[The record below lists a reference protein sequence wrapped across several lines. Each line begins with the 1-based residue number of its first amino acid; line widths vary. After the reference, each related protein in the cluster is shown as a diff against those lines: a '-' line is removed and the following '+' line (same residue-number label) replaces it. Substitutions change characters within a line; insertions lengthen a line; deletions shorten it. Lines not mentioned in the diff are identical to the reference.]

1 MVIDMMEAITD
12 GEANALGG
20 AAAGEVRLGDG
31 LAGLAGLA
39 AGSVDAVVTDP
50 PYNLLENHKWDC
62 AIDADRLFAAA
73 RRALKPTGGMV
84 LFGRGLTLYEWVLK
98 ACRGYG
104 FTFKEKVVWCKPKG
118 ISPFLPLN
126 RSHELAVVL
135 GREEFRTRRVM
146 VDSVESARHDAAKLE
161 SRMEEMHR
169 LAREDGRLEVLA
181 RLADAAR
188 AAAAQGRN
196 LSFGEKVAVAGVQ
209 LNIRKHGF
217 SIINKKTI
225 EDILPRCISRCGH
238 LAYGAHMTSVLT
250 VDKQFEKH
258 FAPTAKPVYLL
269 RCLAR
274 ACSDPGGLI
283 VDPFAGGG
291 STVVAA
297 VKEGRRGLGFELNPM
312 QRAVAAGRVANAVAG
327 RCECGE
333 VGQRRTCPACL
344 AVARTVFGEDL
355 ARRVEIKEFDAAA
368 ALKSANGKKV

>member
-1 MVIDMMEAITD
+1 MEVITD
-12 GEANALGG
+12 GEANAPAG

-31 LAGLAGLA
+31 LAGLGGLA

-50 PYNLLENHKWDC
+50 PYNLLENHKWDY

-73 RRALKPTGGMV
+73 RRALKPTGGLV

-98 ACRGYG
+98 ACRSYG
-104 FTFKEKVVWCKPKG
+104 FTFKEEVVWCKPNG
-118 ISPFLPLN
+118 TSPLLPLN

-146 VDSVESARHDAAKLE
+146 VDPVEIVRHDAAKLE
-161 SRMEEMHR
+161 RRMEEMHR

-188 AAAAQGRN
+188 AAAAQGRG
-196 LSFGEKVAVAGVQ
+196 LSFGEMAAVAGVRP
-209 LNIRKHGF
+209 NDRKHGF
-217 SIINKKTI
+217 AINPKDMR
-225 EDILPRCISRCGH
+225 EILPRCIGRCGR
-238 LAYGAHMTSVLT
+238 LVYGAHMPSVLT
-250 VDKQFEKH
+250 MGKQFDRV

-274 ACSDPGGLI
+274 VCSDPGGLI

-297 VKEGRRGLGFELNPM
+297 VKEGRRGLGFEINPM

-344 AVARTVFGEDL
+344 AVARGVFGEDL
-355 ARRVEIKEFDAAA
+355 ARKVEIKEFDAAA
-368 ALKSANGKKV
+368 ALESANSKKA

>member
-1 MVIDMMEAITD
+1 MEVITD

-31 LAGLAGLA
+31 LAGLEGLA

-98 ACRGYG
+98 ACNSYG
-104 FTFKEKVVWCKPKG
+104 FTFKEEVVWCKPQG
-118 ISPFLPLN
+118 SSPLLPLN

-146 VDSVESARHDAAKLE
+146 VDPVKSARYDAAKLE

-188 AAAAQGRN
+188 AAAAQGRG
-196 LSFGEKVAVAGVQ
+196 LSFGEKAAIAGVRP
-209 LNIRKHGF
+209 NDRKHGF
-217 SIINKKTI
+217 GVNKKTVR
-225 EDILPRCISRCGH
+225 EILPKSISRLGY
-238 LAYGAHMTSVLT
+238 LAYGAHMPSVLT
-250 VDKQFEKH
+250 VGKRFDKH

-274 ACSDPGGLI
+274 LCSDPGGLI

-297 VKEGRRGLGFELNPM
+297 VKEGRRGLGFEINPM

-344 AVARTVFGEDL
+344 AVARGVFGADL
-355 ARRVEIKEFDAAA
+355 ARKGEIKEFDAAA
-368 ALKSANGKKV
+368 ALESDNIKKA

>member
-1 MVIDMMEAITD
+1 MMEVITD
-12 GEANALGG
+12 GEANAPIG

-31 LAGLAGLA
+31 LAGLEGLA

-73 RRALKPTGGMV
+73 RRALKHTGGMV
-84 LFGRGLTLYEWVLK
+84 IFGRGLTLYEWVIK
-98 ACRGYG
+98 ACHSYG
-104 FTFKEKVVWCKPKG
+104 FTFKEEVVWCKPHG
-118 ISPFLPLN
+118 VSPLLPLN

-135 GREEFRTRRVM
+135 GREQFRARRVM
-146 VDSVESARHDAAKLE
+146 VDPVESARHDAAKLE

-169 LAREDGRLEVLA
+169 LARDDKRLEVLA

-188 AAAAQGRN
+188 AAAAQGRG
-196 LSFGEKVAVAGVQ
+196 LSFGEKAAIAGVRP
-209 LNIRKHGF
+209 NDRKHGF
-217 SIINKKTI
+217 GVNKKTVR
-225 EDILPRCISRCGH
+225 DILPKSISRCGYI
-238 LAYGAHMTSVLT
+238 AFGAHMPSVLT
-250 VDKQFEKH
+250 VGKRFDKH

-344 AVARTVFGEDL
+344 AVARGVFGADL
-355 ARRVEIKEFDAAA
+355 ARKVEIKEFDAAA
-368 ALKSANGKKV
+368 ALESDNIKKA

>member
-1 MVIDMMEAITD
+1 MIEVITD
-12 GEANALGG
+12 GEANAPGG

-31 LAGLAGLA
+31 LAGLEGLA

-62 AIDADRLFAAA
+62 AIDADRLFAAV

-98 ACRGYG
+98 ACHSYG
-104 FTFKEKVVWCKPKG
+104 FTFKEEVVWCKPQG
-118 ISPFLPLN
+118 SSPLLPLN

-146 VDSVESARHDAAKLE
+146 VDPVESARYDAAKLE

-169 LAREDGRLEVLA
+169 LARDDWRLEVLA

-188 AAAAQGRN
+188 AAAAQGRG
-196 LSFGEKVAVAGVQ
+196 LSYGEKAAIVGTQPHDRSNGFGVYDARMQ
-209 LNIRKHGF
+209 RKLPTF
-217 SIINKKTI
+217 IN
-225 EDILPRCISRCGH
+225 RCKYMVCGT
-238 LAYGAHMTSVLT
+238 HMTSVLT
-250 VDKQFEKH
+250 VGKRLEKH

-344 AVARTVFGEDL
+344 AVARTVFGADW
-355 ARRVEIKEFDAAA
+355 ARKADVRDFDAAA
-368 ALKSANGKKV
+368 ALKSANSKKA

>member
-1 MVIDMMEAITD
+1 MEVITD
-12 GEANALGG
+12 GEANAP
-20 AAAGEVRLGDG
+20 AAARGEVRLGDG
-31 LAGLAGLA
+31 LAGLEGLA

-62 AIDADRLFAAA
+62 AINADRLFAAA

-84 LFGRGLTLYEWVLK
+84 IFGRGLTLYEWVIK

-104 FTFKEKVVWCKPKG
+104 FTFKEEVVWCKPHG
-118 ISPFLPLN
+118 VSPLLPLN

-135 GREEFRTRRVM
+135 GREQFRARRVM
-146 VDSVESARHDAAKLE
+146 VDSVESARYDAAKLE

-188 AAAAQGRN
+188 AAAAQGRD
-196 LSFGEKVAVAGVQ
+196 LSFGEKAAIAGVRP
-209 LNIRKHGF
+209 NDRKHGF
-217 SIINKKTI
+217 GVNKKTVR
-225 EDILPRCISRCGH
+225 DILPKSISRCGYI
-238 LAYGAHMTSVLT
+238 AFGAHMPSVLT
-250 VDKQFEKH
+250 VGKRFDKH

-297 VKEGRRGLGFELNPM
+297 VKEGRRGLGFEINPM

-344 AVARTVFGEDL
+344 AVARGVFGADL
-355 ARRVEIKEFDAAA
+355 ARKGEIKEFDAAA
-368 ALKSANGKKV
+368 ALKSDNSKKV

>member
-1 MVIDMMEAITD
+1 MEVITD
-12 GEANALGG
+12 GEANAPSG

-31 LAGLAGLA
+31 LAGLEGLA

-50 PYNLLENHKWDC
+50 PYNLLENHRWDC

-104 FTFKEKVVWCKPKG
+104 FTFKEEVVWCKPEG

-135 GREEFRTRRVM
+135 GREKFSTRRVM
-146 VDSVESARHDAAKLE
+146 VDPVESARHDAAKLE

-196 LSFGEKVAVAGVQ
+196 LSFGEKAAIAGVRP
-209 LNIRKHGF
+209 NDRKHGF
-217 SIINKKTI
+217 AVNPKGVR
-225 EDILPRCISRCGH
+225 EILPKSISRLGH
-238 LAYGAHMTSVLT
+238 LAYGANMTSVLT
-250 VDKQFEKH
+250 VGKRFDKN

-344 AVARTVFGEDL
+344 AVARTVFGADL
-355 ARRVEIKEFDAAA
+355 ARKVEIKDFDAAA
-368 ALKSANGKKV
+368 AVEGDNSKKA

>member
-1 MVIDMMEAITD
+1 MITD
-12 GEANALGG
+12 GEANVPIG

-31 LAGLAGLA
+31 LAGLEGLA

-50 PYNLLENHKWDC
+50 PYNLLENHRWDY

-98 ACRGYG
+98 ACRSYG
-104 FTFKEKVVWCKPKG
+104 FTFKEEVVWCKPKG
-118 ISPFLPLN
+118 VSPLLSLN

-135 GREEFRTRRVM
+135 GREGFRMRRVM
-146 VDSVESARHDAAKLE
+146 VDPVESARYDAAKLE

-188 AAAAQGRN
+188 AAAAQGRG
-196 LSFGEKVAVAGVQ
+196 LSYGEKAAIAGVQ
-209 LNIRKHGF
+209 PHTRKQGF
-217 SIINKKTI
+217 NVINKKSI
-225 EDILPRCISRCGH
+225 KEILPDSVSKCGYI
-238 LAYGAHMTSVLT
+238 AFGAHMQSVLT
-250 VDKQFEKH
+250 VNKRFEQG

-344 AVARTVFGEDL
+344 AVARGVFGEDL
-355 ARRVEIKEFDAAA
+355 AQKIKVRDFDAAA
-368 ALKSANGKKV
+368 ALKSDNIKKA